1 MSLSL
6 HNDRSTV
13 GQQRQLSA
21 VDIVILT
28 VTVAATCHVSRV
40 TGGGGVGGAVAESEL
55 READGEEQSQAAG
68 ASTGAQPR

>member
-1 MSLSL
+1 MSL

-21 VDIVILT
+21 VDIVMLT
-28 VTVAATCHVSRV
+28 VTADTESSGHVSRV

>member
-1 MSLSL
+1 M
-6 HNDRSTV
+6 
-13 GQQRQLSA
+13 
-21 VDIVILT
+21 LT
-28 VTVAATCHVSRV
+28 VTADTESSGHVSRV